1 MELKKRH
8 RLSLLNALNSA
19 IEKIDLAK
27 AIILKENEKIG
38 EGFANDKLFTESCEI
53 IASFEIQQFLGE
65 REKKLIEQSFINNE
79 IDF

>member
-27 AIILKENEKIG
+27 AIILKENKKISDYNG
-38 EGFANDKLFTESCEI
+38 ESKEFYTSCEI

-65 REKKLIEQSFINNE
+65 KEKELIEQSFINNE